1 MYKKFDIIGMY
12 ATARYARITAWFIL
26 RKLRL

>member
-12 ATARYARITAWFIL
+12 ATVRYVKITAWFIL

>member
-12 ATARYARITAWFIL
+12 ATVRHARITAWSIL

>member
-12 ATARYARITAWFIL
+12 TTARYARITAWSIL

>member
-1 MYKKFDIIGMY
+1 MYKKFDTIGMY
-12 ATARYARITAWFIL
+12 ATATCATITAWFIL

>member
-12 ATARYARITAWFIL
+12 ATVRYVRITTWSIL